1 MKYDFQHLLAEA
13 KEILDEKDKARE
25 EALKLSREITR
36 SSAFSI
42 RALHRDEISEAEKFL
57 EEARERHGELISVL
71 EAHPDIRY
79 SGFVHDAEKELVEA
93 SVILAIKKSETL
105 PEHKELEVLYTA
117 YLNGIGE
124 AMGEVRRML
133 LDCIR
138 KGELDECEELLS
150 LMEEVYYFLSS
161 LLYPDAI
168 TGNLRRT
175 VDMIRGV
182 LERSRG
188 DLTLA
193 MVTLPLREENFKEE
207 GEEGNA

>member
-1 MKYDFQHLLAEA
+1 MRYDFQRLLAEA

-25 EALKLSREITR
+25 EALIISREITR
-36 SSAFSI
+36 DSAFSI
-42 RALHRDEISEAEKFL
+42 RALHRGELCEAERL
-57 EEARERHGELISVL
+57 LSEAREKHKELLSL
-71 EAHPDIRY
+71 LDGHPDLRY
-79 SGFVHDAEKELVEA
+79 SGFVHDAEKEMVEA
-93 SVILAIKKSETL
+93 SVILSIKKKS
-105 PEHKELEVLYTA
+105 PFPNQGELSVLYTA

-138 KGELDECEELLS
+138 RGELEECEELLG

-193 MVTLPLREENFKEE
+193 MITSPLRKEE
-207 GEEGNA
+207 GE

>member
-1 MKYDFQHLLAEA
+1 MKEEFSRLLQEA
-13 KEILDEKDKARE
+13 KAFFDNKDQVRE
-25 EALKLSREITR
+25 QALVLCREITR
-36 SSAFSI
+36 DSAFSI
-42 RALHRDEISEAEKFL
+42 RALHKGEIEEAERLLSEAEKKHKSLLLLL
-57 EEARERHGELISVL
+57 EG
-71 EAHPDIRY
+71 HPDLRHT
-79 SGFVHDAEKELVEA
+79 GFVYDAEKEFVEA
-93 SVILAIKKSETL
+93 HIILSVKKKEAFPSF
-105 PEHKELEVLYTA
+105 EHLGVLYTA

-138 KGELDECEELLS
+138 QGELAICEELLN

-193 MVTLPLREENFKEE
+193 MMMLPLQKEKDSE
-207 GEEGNA
+207 V

>member
-1 MKYDFQHLLAEA
+1 MKYDFQQLLAEA
-13 KEILDEKDKARE
+13 KEILEEKDKARE

-36 SSAFSI
+36 NSAFSI
-42 RALHRDEISEAEKFL
+42 RALHQEELGEAERL
-57 EEARERHGELISVL
+57 LSEARERHKELLSLL
-71 EAHPDIRY
+71 EGHPDLRH

-93 SVILAIKKSETL
+93 SVMLSIKKKEPIL
-105 PEHKELEVLYTA
+105 KQKELGVLYTA

-138 KGELDECEELLS
+138 RGELKECEELLG

-161 LLYPDAI
+161 LIYPDAI

-193 MVTLPLREENFKEE
+193 TLTLPLQE
-207 GEEGNA
+207 GKGVE

>member
-1 MKYDFQHLLAEA
+1 MKYDFQQLLAEA
-13 KEILDEKDKARE
+13 KEILEEKDKARE

-42 RALHRDEISEAEKFL
+42 RALHQEELGEAERL
-57 EEARERHGELISVL
+57 LSEARERHKELLSLL
-71 EAHPDIRY
+71 EGHPDLRH

-93 SVILAIKKSETL
+93 SVMLSIKKKEPIL
-105 PEHKELEVLYTA
+105 KQKELGVLYTA

-138 KGELDECEELLS
+138 RGELKECEELLG

-161 LLYPDAI
+161 LIYPDAI

-193 MVTLPLREENFKEE
+193 TLTLPLQE
-207 GEEGNA
+207 GKGVE

>member
-1 MKYDFQHLLAEA
+1 MREEFQRLLQEA
-13 KEILDEKDKARE
+13 KAFFDEKDKVRE
-25 EALKLSREITR
+25 QVLRSCREITR
-36 SSAFSI
+36 NSAFSI
-42 RALHRDEISEAEKFL
+42 RAFHKGAIGEGEQLLD
-57 EEARERHGELISVL
+57 EARSQHRGLVAL
-71 EAHPDIRY
+71 LQAHPDLRY
-79 SGFVHDAEKELVEA
+79 TGFVHDAEKELVEA
-93 SVILAIKKSETL
+93 SIVLSIKKGEAF
-105 PEHKELEVLYTA
+105 PNFEELGVLYTA
-117 YLNGIGE
+117 YLNGMGE

-138 KGELDECEELLS
+138 RGELRNCEELLI

-175 VDMIRGV
+175 VDMMRGV

-193 MVTLPLREENFKEE
+193 MTMLPVREGKDSEV
-207 GEEGNA
+207 

>member
-1 MKYDFQHLLAEA
+1 MREEFQQLLREA
-13 KEILDEKDKARE
+13 RVFFDEKDKVRE
-25 EALKLSREITR
+25 EALVLCREITR
-36 SSAFSI
+36 NSAFSI
-42 RALHRDEISEAEKFL
+42 RALHKGEREEAERLLK
-57 EEARERHGELISVL
+57 EARSRHRDLLALL
-71 EAHPDIRY
+71 EGHPDLRFA
-79 SGFVHDAEKELVEA
+79 GFVQDAEKELVEA
-93 SVILAIKKSETL
+93 NIVLSIKKGEAF
-105 PEHKELEVLYTA
+105 PRFEELGVLYTT
-117 YLNGIGE
+117 YLNGMGE

-138 KGELDECEELLS
+138 QGELRNCEGLLN

-193 MVTLPLREENFKEE
+193 MMMLPLK
-207 GEEGNA
+207 